1 MSATR
6 RVDIAVE
13 GGTLAAFRLGN
24 GPDRADAVLAVHGIT
39 GNSQAWRPVA
49 RSLDGAGELLAVD
62 LRGRGASSAL
72 PPPYGMEAYAR
83 DMLAVLDACEIE
95 RAVLVGHSLGA
106 YAVARFAA
114 DHPDRV
120 RSAVLVDGG
129 LTLPGIE
136 NVDPER
142 VATIMATGIGGL
154 TTLETCHALW
164 RETRTRVGAK
174 RYGLLMLIP
183 NAATGHIAI
192 RIGAQGERKTITT
205 ACAGGTMAIGDAWRL
220 LSTGEADVALAGGS
234 EGLVGD
240 ADGFAFLGFDRLK
253 TLSTRNDAPERASRP
268 FDRDRDG
275 FVLGEGSA
283 VLILEREE
291 HARARGARAYAAVL
305 GYASNSNPD
314 SFVQVDESGASIVTL
329 GRRALGV
336 AGRDANEVEHISAHG
351 TSTIPNDRTEAR
363 AFHTLFGPR
372 VDRIPVTALKSMTG
386 HAIGA
391 SGALE
396 TAALAL
402 GLRHGWITPTI
413 NYEKPDPECD
423 IDVVANA
430 PRQARPRLALKFS
443 YGFGGHNSCLAL
455 APA

>member
-1 MSATR
+1 LAKSRVVITGIGVVSAIGKTR
-6 RVDIAVE
+6 DAFWAGCLAGRSGAATIETPWLRDTDI
-13 GGTLAAFRLGN
+13 GTKFGALVRDFDPVAAGIASKDVSNLDRTSWFALAAAHEALADAGFKLT
-24 GPDRADAVLAVHGIT
+24 PRADAK
-39 GNSQAWRPVA
+39 
-49 RSLDGAGELLAVD
+49 
-62 LRGRGASSAL
+62 
-72 PPPYGMEAYAR
+72 
-83 DMLAVLDACEIE
+83 E
-95 RAVLVGHSLGA
+95 R
-106 YAVARFAA
+106 Y
-114 DHPDRV
+114 
-120 RSAVLVDGG
+120 
-129 LTLPGIE
+129 TIE

-305 GYASNSNPD
+305 GYASNSNSD